1 MTNNYRCCT
10 VLLVLN
16 NSVSYLTNLYLFNH
30 NVENLRI
37 QTSPS
42 NSPSPIPWPWNVCL
56 ELSYLLPPLWKN
68 PGSAPGSSWIWITKS
83 QFLLSASCK
92 YVFHAGPGLFMFF
105 AGCSV
110 LYRSKKRRMDSTL
123 NWSYINH
130 GELHCQDCSLSND
143 NLVITFELALI
154 NSLATVLLLPLTVHS
169 RPWFQ
174 FSMWTSS
181 VARLALFLVAFTR
194 ATIVVLCRGENGK
207 PFCLR
212 ELSPCTNTCIA
223 CIDRSDILRFLQSCH
238 ACVASKNIERNFIL
252 VPHTS

>member
-1 MTNNYRCCT
+1 
-10 VLLVLN
+10 
-16 NSVSYLTNLYLFNH
+16 
-30 NVENLRI
+30 
-37 QTSPS
+37 
-42 NSPSPIPWPWNVCL
+42 
-56 ELSYLLPPLWKN
+56 
-68 PGSAPGSSWIWITKS
+68 
-83 QFLLSASCK
+83 
-92 YVFHAGPGLFMFF
+92 
-105 AGCSV
+105 
-110 LYRSKKRRMDSTL
+110 MDSTL

-207 PFCLR
+207 PFCLP

-223 CIDRSDILRFLQSCH
+223 CIDCSDSLRFLQSCH
-238 ACVASKNIERNFIL
+238 PCVASKKIVQVF
-252 VPHTS
+252 PYHSSPAHTRSFTRIIFRVVFDSCSLFFTPNLHGTACDAG